1 MKTLN
6 TILIVLLIGS
16 CTNEKPRSIAREKAD
31 LLLEKI
37 GKGGGAED
45 FPEELF
51 PPQQTKLIL
60 SELVNHCDFANRKG
74 VFINDYYQKNIN
86 GTDLA
91 SFIYEFELSC
101 DTIRFILTYQLPD
114 KGEVKLQEF
123 KLEPVEVENSMVL
136 RKK

>member
-1 MKTLN
+1 MKK
-6 TILIVLLIGS
+6 ISSVIIVLGLFS
-16 CTNEKPRSIAREKAD
+16 CVNKQPLSLAREKAD

-37 GKGGGAED
+37 GKGGGTED

-101 DTIRFILTYQLPD
+101 DTIRFILTYQIPN
-114 KGEVKLQEF
+114 GREAKLQEF
-123 KLEPVEVENSMVL
+123 KLEPIEVENSMIL
-136 RKK
+136 KR